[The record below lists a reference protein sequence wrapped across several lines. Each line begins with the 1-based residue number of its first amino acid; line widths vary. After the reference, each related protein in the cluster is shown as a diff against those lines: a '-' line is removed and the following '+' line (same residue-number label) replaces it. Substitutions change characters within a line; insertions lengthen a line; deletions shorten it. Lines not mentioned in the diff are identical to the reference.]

1 MFGTGVLYN
10 TCPLTEC
17 VPVRDTSFLITG
29 NGPGSITGA
38 RFACN
43 STIVVSE
50 LVAGFASW
58 ASTGFASNKATG
70 KQPVIIYRINFF
82 ILLCLQCKSQ
92 EPNNKNQKNKYKC
105 QIPNVKIQVPNFH

>member
-1 MFGTGVLYN
+1 MLGTGVLYN

-82 ILLCLQCKSQ
+82 ISLCLKKSQ
-92 EPNNKNQKNKYKC
+92 KTKSKNQMKITKNK
-105 QIPNVKIQVPNFH
+105 IQEPKK